1 MFKQKF
7 TITRPNTD
15 AEFWPRT
22 PQYAEKQQI
31 IEDLR
36 AVRTDLVTGY
46 ENTISEDQL
55 VYTAIVTFSS
65 EAAWTEFTRYLR
77 GYKLIGLAEA
87 EQYYIAHNHSYIVEN
102 ITDENAPVL
111 LNKINC

>member
-1 MFKQKF
+1 MFKQRF

-15 AEFWPRT
+15 AEFWPRA
-22 PQYAEKQQI
+22 PQYAEKQKI
-31 IEDLR
+31 VEDLR
-36 AVRTDLVTGY
+36 SVRTDLVTGY
-46 ENTISEDQL
+46 ENIISEDQL

-65 EAAWTEFTRYLR
+65 KDAWTEFTKYLR

-87 EQYYIAHNHSYIVEN
+87 EQYYIDHNHSYIVEN
-102 ITDENAPVL
+102 ITDENAPEL